1 MLMIKRPG
9 FLFRSSLL
17 VISLSVS
24 QPWVM
29 AEDSVTP
36 PVEEDTAQFDILEFR
51 VEGSS
56 RMDHRTLEKTVYP
69 FLGPDRSLADVEQAR
84 TALEKLYHAAGYSA
98 ATVDIPE
105 QDVEGGVVF
114 LSINEGTVD
123 RLKVTGS
130 RYFLPSRI
138 RDKVPALAEG
148 AVLNTAEVQTQLA
161 QVGGESPD
169 RSITP
174 VMRAGRTPGTVE
186 VDLQVD
192 DSLPLHGGVEINAR
206 NSINTERLRAV
217 GTLRYDNLWQ
227 RFHSVSL
234 QYQTAPENYDNL
246 EVWAGTYVM
255 PIEAIDSRLVFYGI
269 GLQSTSSSVASTGSM
284 NVVGTGDIYGLRLV
298 KPLPAPDRFM
308 HSLTVGW
315 DYKDFGQSVG
325 LLGSDTQNAPISYSP
340 FYAAYSGGYQFADGS
355 LSQFNLEANFSIRGL
370 GNSQREFWD
379 SINGT
384 GKREG
389 SRSDYLYVAG
399 DLKHKQVL
407 PRDMRL
413 MARLSGQVADSPLIS
428 NEQFSVGGWQTV
440 RGYHET
446 EALGDD
452 GVMAS
457 LEWHSPDLAFLELSG
472 MNQLRFL
479 TFFDVARTWV
489 QSPAPGTPRLYDL
502 SSFGVGFRSQ
512 WLKHIVGELDWEYPM
527 SSTQYIDAGDQ
538 RLDFRVGY
546 EF

>member
-1 MLMIKRPG
+1 
-9 FLFRSSLL
+9 
-17 VISLSVS
+17 
-24 QPWVM
+24 
-29 AEDSVTP
+29 
-36 PVEEDTAQFDILEFR
+36 
-51 VEGSS
+51 
-56 RMDHRTLEKTVYP
+56 MDHRTLEKTVYP
-69 FLGPDRSLADVEQAR
+69 FLGPDRSITAVEQAR
-84 TALEKLYHAAGYSA
+84 TALEKLYHDAGYSA

-130 RYFLPSRI
+130 RYFVPSRI
-138 RDKVPALAEG
+138 REKVPALAEG
-148 AVLNTAEVQTQLA
+148 TVLNTGEAQAQLA
-161 QVGGESPD
+161 QMAAESPD

-217 GTLRYDNLWQ
+217 GSLRYDNLWQ
-227 RFHSVSL
+227 RFHSASL

-255 PIEAIDSRLVFYGI
+255 PIEALDSRLVFYGI

-298 KPLPAPDRFM
+298 RPLPATNRFM
-308 HSLTVGW
+308 HSVTVGW
-315 DYKDFGQSVG
+315 DYKDFGQSIG
-325 LLGSDTQNAPISYSP
+325 LLGSDTQNTPISYSP
-340 FYAAYSGGYQFADGS
+340 FYAAYSGGYNFADGS
-355 LSQFNLEANFSIRGL
+355 LSQFNIEANFSIRGL

-379 SINGT
+379 SIEGK

-399 DLKHKQVL
+399 ELKHKQVL
-407 PRDMRL
+407 PYDMRL

-452 GVMAS
+452 GVIGS
-457 LEWHSPDLAFLELSG
+457 LEWYSPDLAFLSVNG

-479 TFFDVARTWV
+479 AFFDVARTWI
-489 QSPAPGTPRLYDL
+489 QSPAAGTPRLYDL

-527 SSTQYIDAGDQ
+527 SSTQSIDAGDQ